1 MAVAAASFDH
11 LFILKNLVSTDFKVR
26 YRNMS
31 LGIFWSLIQPLIM
44 MGVLTYVFTVLFPS
58 PVKRFP
64 LFVLMGLIPFN
75 FFSMAWATS
84 TRSIVD
90 NAHLIK
96 KVPFRRELV
105 PVAVVL
111 GNALHYFIQLGILLV
126 VVACFQGVSIFW
138 LWLPVIVLLQLILAT
153 GAALFTS
160 AMDVY
165 YRDVRYVVE
174 SINLVLFW
182 LVPIFY
188 SFEQVQR
195 SLKPEY
201 LFVYELNP
209 VAAMVLVIRRV
220 LLNAEGPGPTL
231 FKFAVISII
240 SLLIGYFVF
249 RRVQRNF
256 SDYM

>member
-1 MAVAAASFDH
+1 
-11 LFILKNLVSTDFKVR
+11 
-26 YRNMS
+26 
-31 LGIFWSLIQPLIM
+31 
-44 MGVLTYVFTVLFPS
+44 
-58 PVKRFP
+58 
-64 LFVLMGLIPFN
+64 
-75 FFSMAWATS
+75 
-84 TRSIVD
+84 
-90 NAHLIK
+90 
-96 KVPFRRELV
+96 
-105 PVAVVL
+105 
-111 GNALHYFIQLGILLV
+111 
-126 VVACFQGVSIFW
+126 
-138 LWLPVIVLLQLILAT
+138 
-153 GAALFTS
+153 
-160 AMDVY
+160 MDVY

-231 FKFAVISII
+231 FKFAVISVI